1 MSNAKAKTINLLLE
15 DGTLKGLINIADS
28 SWNSGELY
36 SAPRDSVNEL
46 IKSDAC
52 NRFGVYLL
60 LSNEMVYVGQT
71 SDLSRR
77 IKQHTIA
84 KDWWDRVMV
93 LTTSDDN
100 FTRTDIDYLESTLIA
115 KAEKN
120 YKLDCDNK
128 NKGNK
133 PKVDKFRKV
142 QLDQYLE
149 EALFLME
156 LIGIGVFVDEKL
168 NKKIETP
175 LIKALPQTSELD
187 KEIRAKSAARQFL
200 LDNGV
205 ELPKEFTYAN
215 RTQRTPEFYI
225 NPQTYLAER
234 EWFIVFN
241 NQFDHELM
249 LFKVP
254 SNELKSKSNG
264 GSLILR
270 KDKPYYYEIYVNSET
285 LIDRKSKVDFSKY
298 LINRF
303 KY

>member
-46 IKSDAC
+46 VKSDAC

-60 LSNEMVYVGQT
+60 LSNEMVYVGQA

-84 KDWWDRVMV
+84 KDWWDRVIV

-120 YKLDCDNK
+120 NKLDCDNK

-156 LIGIGVFVDEKL
+156 LIGIGVFVDEKI
-168 NKKIETP
+168 NKKVETP

-187 KEIRAKSAARQFL
+187 REIRAKSAARQFL
-200 LDNGV
+200 LEKGID
-205 ELPKEFTYAN
+205 LPKEFTYAN

-225 NPQTYLAER
+225 NPQTYLSER

-241 NQFDHELM
+241 NQFEHEIM

-254 SNELKSKSNG
+254 QNELRSESNG
-264 GSLILR
+264 GNLILR

-285 LIDRKSKVDFSKY
+285 LIDRKSKINFSKY
-298 LINRF
+298 LVNRF